1 MVHRG
6 LARVVYFAAATVCL
20 ILGAVGV
27 FIPVL
32 PTTPFLLLAAALY
45 LRSSER
51 MHAWMFENRF
61 FGEYLRN
68 YRDGKGIP
76 LGSKLVTIAALW
88 ATIAYSAL
96 FVSTHWAMSL
106 ALIVIAV
113 AVTIHLLLIP
123 TLRKKD

>member
-1 MVHRG
+1 MGRG
-6 LARVVYFAAATVCL
+6 RLFRVVFFAAGTVCL

-51 MHAWMFENRF
+51 MYRWMFENRY

-68 YRDGKGIP
+68 YRDGRGIP
-76 LGSKLVTIAALW
+76 LGSKLLTLSILW
-88 ATIAYSAL
+88 ASIAYSIL
-96 FVSTHWAMSL
+96 YVSKHWAMSL
-106 ALIVIAV
+106 ALAFIAIAV
-113 AVTIHLLLIP
+113 TVHLALIP
-123 TLRKKD
+123 THRG